1 MRRCFRPIPTSW
13 WRCALEPLGDELRR
27 ELGRFGPQGAIGD
40 TVAAWPAAVGP
51 EIARSAWPA
60 RFQRD
65 GTLLV
70 HTRDS
75 VWAFELT
82 QRAGEIQNRL
92 SNVTGL
98 KFVPG
103 PLPEVS
109 HEEVSTPAT
118 APAVASPEQR
128 RQAEEIASEIEDEDL
143 RKIVTNTIEKALANT
158 PNDRSF

>member
-1 MRRCFRPIPTSW
+1 
-13 WRCALEPLGDELRR
+13 LEPLGDDVRR
-27 ELGRFGPQGAIGD
+27 ELGRFGPQGAIGE
-40 TVAAWPAAVGP
+40 TVKAWPDAVGV

-65 GTLLV
+65 GTLIV

-82 QRAGEIQNRL
+82 QRAGEIRERL
-92 SNVTGL
+92 EGVDAI

-103 PLPEVS
+103 PLPEPDV
-109 HEEVSTPAT
+109 EVTQATPQGSPPPT
-118 APAVASPEQR
+118 PEQV
-128 RQAEEIASEIEDEDL
+128 EEAARLASGIADDDL
-143 RKIVTNTIEKALANT
+143 RKIVTKTIEKALANA

>member
-1 MRRCFRPIPTSW
+1 M
-13 WRCALEPLGDELRR
+13 
-27 ELGRFGPQGAIGD
+27 
-40 TVAAWPAAVGP
+40 AAWPEAVGA

-65 GTLLV
+65 GTLVV

-75 VWAFELT
+75 IWAFELT
-82 QRAGEIQNRL
+82 QRAGEIQKRL
-92 SNVTGL
+92 DGVSGL

-103 PLPEVS
+103 PLPEAS
-109 HEEVSTPAT
+109 GEEASPPAA

-128 RQAEEIASEIEDEDL
+128 RRAREIASEIEDEDL
-143 RKIVTNTIEKALANT
+143 RKIVTKTIEKALANT

>member
-1 MRRCFRPIPTSW
+1 M
-13 WRCALEPLGDELRR
+13 
-27 ELGRFGPQGAIGD
+27 GA
-40 TVAAWPAAVGP
+40 TVKAWPEAVGA

-65 GTLLV
+65 GTLVV

-82 QRAGEIQNRL
+82 QRAAEIHERL
-92 SNVTGL
+92 DGVSAV

-103 PLPEVS
+103 PLPEASSEDV
-109 HEEVSTPAT
+109 ETPAT

-128 RQAEEIASEIEDEDL
+128 RRAAEIASDITDEDL
-143 RKIVTNTIEKALANT
+143 RKIVTKTIEMSLANA